1 MTDTVPSSNTALDFR
16 ALFEATPAPYLV
28 LRPDFII
35 AAANEAYLRAARSAR
50 EAILGRDIFDVF
62 PDNPDDPN
70 ANGVANLR
78 ASLKRVLQT
87 GAPDTMAVQKYDIPM
102 PPESGGG
109 FEERYWS
116 PVNTPVFDDR
126 GALTHILHRVED
138 VTAVVQARAREASM
152 QSEIAAQAQAM
163 EERQQRNARRGVLA
177 TLTDEMRDQKTPDDL
192 TYCAAEILGRALGV
206 SRVGYG
212 TIDLDTET
220 LCVVRDWHAPGVA
233 TLAGIT
239 PLRDYGSVLDDL
251 VLGRL
256 VAIDDVSKDP
266 RTASAAT
273 GLTARSAAAL
283 VNFPIM
289 ELGRLVAV
297 LFINNAQ
304 PVAWAF
310 QDLALIKAVGERT
323 RTAGDRL
330 RSVLALRDSEAK
342 FRTIA
347 DAMPQ
352 MVWSTLPDGYH
363 DYYNQQWYEFTGM
376 PEGSTD
382 GEAWSGMFHP
392 DDQQRAWQA
401 WQHSLDSGK
410 TYEIQYRLRHHSGK
424 FRWVLGRAL
433 AVRNDEGGIIRWMGT
448 CTDIDDQKIAEDELR
463 LASSRKDE
471 FLAMLAH
478 ELRNPL
484 APISS
489 AAQLL
494 KLQKGDDKRVQLA
507 SDIIVRQ
514 VRHLTDLVDDLLDV
528 SRVTRGLVAL
538 EKVTLD
544 LKSVVHSAV
553 EQARPLIEA
562 RRHELVLRIASARA
576 CVSGDKTRL
585 VQVIANLLNNAAKYT
600 PQGGEITLQLEVE
613 DAQAR
618 ISVRDNGSG
627 IAPTLLPYVFDL
639 FIQGE
644 RTPDRAQGGLGL
656 GLALVKSIAALH
668 DGRVSAFSDGIGKGS
683 TFAIMLPLAPEAGA
697 TDHVPADGAAHAGR
711 AAPVRVMI
719 VDDNVD
725 AAQSLAALL
734 EAEGHLVMVAE
745 DGESTLK
752 AIEGAAIQV
761 FILDIGLPDMDGY
774 ELARRLRAD
783 PANAGAVLVAL
794 TGYGQAHDRVLSK
807 AAGFDHHFVKPVDS
821 AALSRLLAVVN

>member
-1 MTDTVPSSNTALDFR
+1 MPVKTATVTPRDTTLDFR
-16 ALFEATPAPYLV
+16 ALFEANPAPYLA
-28 LRPDFII
+28 LRPDFTIV
-35 AAANEAYLRAARSAR
+35 AVNDAYLRAVRR
-50 EAILGRDIFDVF
+50 ERQAILDCCLFDAF
-62 PDNPDDPN
+62 PDNPDDPD

-78 ASLKRVLQT
+78 ASLERVLASAQ
-87 GAPDTMAVQKYDIPM
+87 PDTMAVQKYDIAVAL
-102 PPESGGG
+102 EEGVG
-109 FEERYWS
+109 FEERYWR
-116 PVNTPVFDDR
+116 PVNTPVLDDS
-126 GALTHILHRVED
+126 GAVTHIIHCVED
-138 VTAVVQARAREASM
+138 VTAVVRAQA
-152 QSEIAAQAQAM
+152 EIAAQAQKM
-163 EERQQRNARRGVLA
+163 EERQQVDARRGVLA
-177 TLTDEMRDQKTPDDL
+177 ALTDEMRDQRTPDDL
-192 TYCAAEILGRALGV
+192 TYCVAAILGRALAV

-212 TIDLDTET
+212 TIDLDAGT
-220 LCVVRDWHAPGVA
+220 LHVVRDWNAPGVA
-233 TLAGIT
+233 TLAGVT
-239 PLRDYGSVLDDL
+239 PLRDYGSFLDDL
-251 VLGRL
+251 ILGKFI
-256 VAIDDVSKDP
+256 AIDNVDHDP
-266 RTASAAT
+266 RTAPAAAN
-273 GLTARSAAAL
+273 LRSRSAAAF

-297 LFINNAQ
+297 LFVNNAQ
-304 PVAWAF
+304 PIAWAAE
-310 QDLALIKAVGERT
+310 DLALIREAGERT
-323 RTAGDRL
+323 RTASERL
-330 RSVLALRDSEAK
+330 RGVLALRASEAK

-363 DYYNQQWYEFTGM
+363 DYYNQQWYDFTGM
-376 PEGSTD
+376 LEGSTD
-382 GEAWSGMFHP
+382 GEQWNGMFHP

-401 WQHSLDSGK
+401 WQHSLDSGQ
-410 TYEIQYRLRHHSGK
+410 TYEIQYRLRHRSGAY
-424 FRWVLGRAL
+424 RWVLGRAL
-433 AVRNDEGGIIRWMGT
+433 PVRDDEGRILRWMGT

-494 KLQKGDDKRVQLA
+494 KLQKGDDQRVQKA

-528 SRVTRGLVAL
+528 SRVTRGLVQL

-562 RRHELVLRIASARA
+562 RRHDLVLRIASARA

-600 PQGGEITLQLEVE
+600 PQGGEITLRLEVE
-613 DAQAR
+613 DAHAR
-618 ISVRDNGSG
+618 ISVLDNGSG

-668 DGRVSAFSDGIGKGS
+668 DGQVSAYSDGIGKGS
-683 TFAIMLPLAPEAGA
+683 MFALTLPLARDDGPVLTAPPDCA
-697 TDHVPADGAAHAGR
+697 AAAYPAS
-711 AAPVRVMI
+711 VRVMI
-719 VDDNVD
+719 VDDNID

-734 EAEGHLVMVAE
+734 EAQGHRVMVAE

-752 AIEGAAIQV
+752 SADGAAIGM

-807 AAGFDHHFVKPVDS
+807 AAGFDHHFVKPVDT
-821 AALSRLLAVVN
+821 AALSALLAAAG

>member
-1 MTDTVPSSNTALDFR
+1 MTHATHPDTVLDFR
-16 ALFEATPAPYLV
+16 ALFEAAPAPYLA
-28 LRPDFII
+28 LRPDFTIV
-35 AAANEAYLRAARSAR
+35 AVNDAYLRAVMRER
-50 EAILGRDIFDVF
+50 EAILGRDMFDAF
-62 PDNPDDPN
+62 PDNPDNPH

-78 ASLKRVLQT
+78 ASLMRVLAT
-87 GAPDTMAVQKYDIPM
+87 AAPDRMAVQKYDIPVA
-102 PPESGGG
+102 PEHGGG

-116 PVNTPVFDDR
+116 PVNTPVLDAG
-126 GALTHILHRVED
+126 GAVTHIIHRVED
-138 VTAVVQARAREASM
+138 VTAVVR
-152 QSEIAAQAQAM
+152 AQAELAVQAQQM
-163 EERQQRNARRGVLA
+163 KEREQLDAHRSVLA
-177 TLTDEMRDQKTPDDL
+177 ALTDEMRDQKTPDEL
-192 TYCAAEILGRALGV
+192 TYCVAAILGQALGV

-212 TIDLDTET
+212 TIDPDAGT
-220 LCVVRDWHAPGVA
+220 LHVVRDWNAPGVDS
-233 TLAGIT
+233 LAGVT
-239 PLRDYGSVLDDL
+239 PLRDCGSFLDDL
-251 VLGRL
+251 MLGKFI
-256 VAIDDVSKDP
+256 AIDNVDFDP
-266 RTASAAT
+266 RTASAAAS
-273 GLTARSAAAL
+273 LKSRSAAAF

-297 LFINNAQ
+297 LFVNNAR
-304 PVAWAF
+304 PVAWSA
-310 QDLALIKAVGERT
+310 QDLALIREAGERT
-323 RTAGDRL
+323 RGASERL
-330 RSVLALRDSEAK
+330 RGVLALRDSEAK

-347 DAMPQ
+347 NAMPQ
-352 MVWSTLPDGYH
+352 MVWSTLPDGFH
-363 DYYNQQWYEFTGM
+363 DYYNQQWYDFTGM
-376 PEGSTD
+376 TEGSTD
-382 GEAWSGMFHP
+382 GVKWNGMFHP
-392 DDQQRAWQA
+392 DDQARAWQA
-401 WQHSLDSGK
+401 WQHSLDAGT
-410 TYEIQYRLRHHSGK
+410 TYEIQYRLRHRSGAY
-424 FRWVLGRAL
+424 RWVLGRAL
-433 AVRNDEGGIIRWMGT
+433 PVRDDAGRIIRWMGT
-448 CTDIDDQKIAEDELR
+448 CTDIDDQKMAEDALR

-494 KLQKGDDKRVQLA
+494 KLQQGGDKLVRRA

-528 SRVTRGLVAL
+528 SRVTRGLVEL

-544 LKSVVHSAV
+544 LKLVMHSAV

-562 RRHELVLRIASARA
+562 RRHDLVLRIASARV

-600 PQGGEITLQLEVE
+600 PQGGEITLRLEVE
-613 DAQAR
+613 ETHAVV
-618 ISVRDNGSG
+618 SVSDNGSG

-644 RTPDRAQGGLGL
+644 RTSDRAQGGLGL

-668 DGRVSAFSDGIGKGS
+668 EGRVSAHSDGIGKGS
-683 TFAIMLPLAPEAGA
+683 TFALMLPLAQ
-697 TDHVPADGAAHAGR
+697 HAGPELAAAADVAAAR
-711 AAPVRVMI
+711 TAPVRIMI
-719 VDDNVD
+719 VDDNID
-725 AAQSLAALL
+725 AAQALAALL
-734 EAEGHLVMVAE
+734 EAEGQRVMVAE

-752 AIEGAAIQV
+752 AADGAAIQV

-783 PANAGAVLVAL
+783 PANAGAMLIAL

-821 AALSRLLAVVN
+821 AALSKLLAVVG